1 MAAPAAATYVTE
13 AEAIINVTIYTTS
26 TTPGVQGS
34 PVAWPSGIVWTT
46 FEGGDPSAATTKL
59 HPGNMIGAVEQPGP
73 IERSGVTVTTPYTT
87 ALSALVKAG
96 TYGNCINNGMQAGF
110 KPCDAHGNPNGSSI
124 GRSGLFKGLV
134 FPKWDPTSGKT
145 AMLGFVMGCDT

>member
-73 IERSGVTVTTPYTT
+73 IERSGRDGHYPVHDGAVR
-87 ALSALVKAG
+87 AG
-96 TYGNCINNGMQAGF
+96 QGGYVRQLYQQWDAG
-110 KPCDAHGNPNGSSI
+110 GI
-124 GRSGLFKGLV
+124 
-134 FPKWDPTSGKT
+134 
-145 AMLGFVMGCDT
+145 